1 LLVVILMS
9 LFFRSFSAG
18 MLASAPTAVTL
29 LFVFGVMGAMGVHL
43 DIGTSMLSSIIIG
56 AGVDYG
62 VHLLAGWKS
71 ASDQGITEAAQNAAR
86 TTSEAIWTNAAMV
99 AIGFFVLT
107 LGEAKPLQNVGSLT
121 ATAMICAATATFIVI
136 PMLARRSRYTD
147 R

>member
-1 LLVVILMS
+1 
-9 LFFRSFSAG
+9 
-18 MLASAPTAVTL
+18 
-29 LFVFGVMGAMGVHL
+29 MGVHL

-62 VHLLAGWKS
+62 VHLLAGWRADEGGELS
-71 ASDQGITEAAQNAAR
+71 TAARNASR

-121 ATAMICAATATFIVI
+121 ATAMLCAATATFIVI
-136 PMLARRSRYTD
+136 PIFARRSRYTD
-147 R
+147 L